1 MVRCRLLFLMKD
13 LHLADRQ
20 GDIIWT
26 HTRVYALNIST
37 EHLDNH
43 AVRLTVEV
51 DTATLEDAKRQA
63 IRTIAGKVNI
73 PGFRKGKAP
82 AAIITRYVGEA
93 YILEEAIETLG
104 QKLYREALEK
114 SEIEPAAPGS
124 MDDFKPEP
132 PTFVYTV
139 PLAPKVTLGD
149 YRAIRVDY
157 VEPVVGDDEVEA
169 ELRSLQR
176 EFGET
181 VVSEDGAALGDRVTC
196 DLHSF
201 FVELDAETD
210 AEADVHDRKEEAYVH
225 RHGAVIN
232 LLEGEDEPLAPG
244 FSQNIVGAKAGEVRT
259 FRINLPTDD
268 PKINTDIA
276 GRTIEFVVAVEQV
289 EKVSLPEIDEALAA
303 KISQRYNWDE
313 AFDDIVNADED
324 EVEDPEVEAALD
336 EIEAAIEDAQA
347 VEGEAESALDEAPN
361 VRPLTLEEVRV
372 KLKESVTKR
381 TETQN
386 RESYSNKVL
395 EQVIEGAQI
404 AFNDA
409 SVEAEIDDMVEDLK
423 ERLRQNRLDLD
434 TYLRQT
440 GRTIEE
446 IRGDYREPAA
456 KFLRR
461 SLAVREFAR
470 AEKLEV
476 SQEDL
481 QNRLMEIV
489 GELGPETINQLGIL
503 RDERFVNNMAN
514 NLMSQKIEE
523 RAIAIGKGEAPDL
536 SAAPAA
542 EETPAAEE
550 AES

>member
-1 MVRCRLLFLMKD
+1 M
-13 LHLADRQ
+13 
-20 GDIIWT
+20 
-26 HTRVYALNIST
+26 NIRT
-37 EHLDNH
+37 EQLENH
-43 AVRLTVEV
+43 AVRLTVEIEL
-51 DTATLEDAKRQA
+51 AQLEEAKRQA
-63 IRTIAGKVNI
+63 VRTISGKVNI

-93 YILEEAIETLG
+93 YILEEAIESLG
-104 QKLYREALEK
+104 QKLYREALEESK
-114 SEIEPAAPGS
+114 IEPAAPGS
-124 MDDFKPEP
+124 MDDFKIDP
-132 PTFVYTV
+132 PTFTYTV

-149 YRAIRVDY
+149 YRAIRVEY
-157 VEPVVGDDEVEA
+157 VEKTVGDEEVEA

-176 EFGET
+176 EFAET
-181 VVSEDGAALGDRVTC
+181 VESAEGAEVGDRVTC

-201 FVELDAETD
+201 FVEVDAASD

-244 FSQNIVGAKAGEVRT
+244 FTANVVGAKAGDVRT
-259 FRINLPTDD
+259 FRITLPTEDA
-268 PKINTDIA
+268 KINPDIL
-276 GRTIEFVVAVEQV
+276 GKTIEFVVAIEKV
-289 EKVSLPEIDEALAA
+289 EKVALPEIDDALAA
-303 KISQRYNWDE
+303 KISQRYDWDE
-313 AFDDIVNADED
+313 AFDDIVNAED
-324 EVEDPEVEAALD
+324 DDDVEDAELEAALD
-336 EIEAAIEDAQA
+336 EVEAAAEAAEDTA
-347 VEGEAESALDEAPN
+347 AELDKAPD
-361 VRPLTLEEVRV
+361 VRPLTLDEVRV

-386 RESYSNKVL
+386 REGYANKVL
-395 EQVIEGAQI
+395 EQVIDSAEV

-461 SLAVREFAR
+461 SLVVREFAR

-476 SQEDL
+476 TQEEL
-481 QNRLMEIV
+481 QNRFMEIL
-489 GELGPETINQLGIL
+489 GEIGQDAINQLGIL

-514 NLMSQKIEE
+514 NMMSQKIEE
-523 RAIAIGKGEAPDL
+523 RAILVGKGEAPSL
-536 SAAPAA
+536 EVVVAPVA
-542 EETPAAEE
+542 EETPAATEE
-550 AES
+550 TPAADA